1 MAGAPLSPARAASRD
16 ASVAGLLAANAVA
29 AVLAVAVGLSLRE
42 LMFVYWLQSVV
53 IGGFHVLRLL
63 CLRDYSTDGMKLDP
77 RYLEPS
83 SLNKWRFAIFFTLHY
98 GLFHL
103 GYLAFLATGA
113 LNAGRPL
120 AAHGV
125 AVAACAL
132 GFVVHHAMAFRR
144 QVAADRTGRPS
155 IGTLMMMP
163 YFRVVPM
170 HLAILAGD
178 AWASGAKGLLFFI
191 ALKTGADVLMHLI
204 DRSITQPGP
213 PLLHRL
219 D

>member
-1 MAGAPLSPARAASRD
+1 MNPEEARPRD

-29 AVLAVAVGLSLRE
+29 AVLAVSAGLSLRE
-42 LMFVYWLQSVV
+42 MMLVYWMQSVV
-53 IGGFHVLRLL
+53 IGTFHVLRLL
-63 CLRDYSTDGMKLDP
+63 CLKDYSTEGMKLDP
-77 RYLEPS
+77 RYLEET

-120 AAHGV
+120 AAHGI
-125 AVAACAL
+125 AVAACAM
-132 GFVVHHAMAFRR
+132 GFAVHHALAFRR
-144 QVAADRTGRPS
+144 QVAADRNGRPS

-191 ALKTGADVLMHLI
+191 ALKTGADVVMHLI
-204 DRSITQPGP
+204 DRSVTNPGP
-213 PLLHRL
+213 PLLHRW